1 MVTAMMFYERTFGK
15 WFSPFRSVEFETE
28 DLEHPPFSPFPS
40 VEIVRFGFFEQKQT
54 EERKELR
61 ARLLL
66 TVER

>member
-1 MVTAMMFYERTFGK
+1 MKTPAFRIHL
-15 WFSPFRSVEFETE
+15 PRFRSVEFETE

-66 TVER
+66 TLER

>member
-1 MVTAMMFYERTFGK
+1 MPAFRIHL
-15 WFSPFRSVEFETE
+15 PRFRSVEFETG
-28 DLEHPPFSPFPS
+28 DLEHPPFSPLPS